1 MMPNGENTLI
11 RRPTIWRAAILLFSL
26 GTASS
31 AAPALDADAIG
42 RAAGGAMRMGDTVLF
57 EDEISPALELA
68 RGVRG
73 DDDALSC
80 RSARG

>member
-1 MMPNGENTLI
+1 MMPNGENALI
-11 RRPTIWRAAILLFSL
+11 RHPTIWGTAILFFSL

-31 AAPALDADAIG
+31 AAPVLDADAIG
-42 RAAGGAMRMGDTVLF
+42 RAAGVSTRMGDTVLF

-80 RSARG
+80 RSAGG